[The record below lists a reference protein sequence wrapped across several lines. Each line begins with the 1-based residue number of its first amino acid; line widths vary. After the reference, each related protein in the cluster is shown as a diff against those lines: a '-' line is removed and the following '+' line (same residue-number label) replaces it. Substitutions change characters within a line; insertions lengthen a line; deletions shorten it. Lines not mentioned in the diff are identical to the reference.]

1 MKTKKRFHKKSPQ
14 RLSPGRPLS
23 LKDQGFQKRK
33 EDHIKITLDSRSQFV
48 GQNPLE
54 KIQLQHTAF
63 PELDWKDLSIESQF
77 QDVTLGAPFFISSM
91 TAGHAQGK
99 NINLALAEF
108 SSEKKILM
116 GVGSQRKELTE
127 DRAKKEWSELRK
139 SFPKAL
145 LISNIGLSQLIET
158 PIDKILEIID
168 NLKALGIFI
177 HVNPLQECIQ
187 KEGTP
192 QFRGGLK
199 AIENLVKKSPVPVIV
214 KEVGNGFSL
223 SDRKR
228 LQETGIYAL
237 DLSAKGGTD
246 WARVEALRYVLKDQE
261 RASGL
266 LYSHWGYDLIE
277 MLNPQE
283 KINVSY
289 QIWGSGGIRTGLDV
303 AKCIAMGCEK
313 VGLAQPW
320 LKALIGQENLTAK
333 KDFKV
338 NPKALFSF
346 YEQLEKELKIALFCT
361 GSKSPKELSGK
372 WVLKG

>member
-1 MKTKKRFHKKSPQ
+1 MKTKKRSNQKSSQ
-14 RLSPGRPLS
+14 RLSTGRPL
-23 LKDQGFQKRK
+23 LLMGREFQKRK
-33 EDHIKITLDSRSQFV
+33 EDHIKITLDSSSQFS

-63 PELDWKDLSIESQF
+63 PELDWKEIEIKSQF
-77 QDVTLGAPFFISSM
+77 QQVNLGAPFFISSM
-91 TAGHAQGK
+91 TAGHTQGK
-99 NINLALAEF
+99 DINLALAEL
-108 SSEKKILM
+108 SSDKKIMM

-127 DRAKKEWSELRK
+127 EVAKKEWKDLRK
-139 SFPKAL
+139 SCPKAL
-145 LISNIGLSQLIET
+145 LFSNIGLSQLIET
-158 PIDKILEIID
+158 SLDDILKIID
-168 NLKALGIFI
+168 NLEGLGIFV

-228 LQETGIYAL
+228 LNETGIYAL

-246 WARVEALRYVLKDQE
+246 WARVEALRYTLKDQE
-261 RASGL
+261 RTSGL
-266 LYSHWGYDLIE
+266 LYSHWGYDIIE
-277 MLNPQE
+277 MLNSQE
-283 KINVSY
+283 KLNVSY

-320 LKALIGQENLTAK
+320 LKALMGQENLTKK

-338 NPKALFSF
+338 NRKALFSF